1 MKTGKLFL
9 SELKIGDPVTRM
21 LAGTVPMNLKVTAID
36 ENIITCGWWTFNRAT
51 GGEVDADLGWDG
63 VSYTGSM
70 LTEFRNTDTL
80 PE

>member
-1 MKTGKLFL
+1 MQADKKFL
-9 SELKIGDPVTRM
+9 IDLKKGDPVTRM

-63 VSYTGSM
+63 VNHTGSV